1 MPMMPRVKG
10 KAERIAYKILG
21 IPANIRSDKKTV
33 ENRKIKERLNYEET
47 RLVR

>member
-1 MPMMPRVKG
+1 MPIMPRVKG

-21 IPANIRSDKKTV
+21 IPANIRSKTKTV
-33 ENRKIKERLNYEET
+33 KNRKIKKRLNFEET

>member
-1 MPMMPRVKG
+1 MPIMPRVKG

-21 IPANIRSDKKTV
+21 VPANMRNKNRTV
-33 ENRKIKERLNYEET
+33 RNSKIKERLNFEET